1 MRLTLLLG
9 IIPVI
14 SIRRYQTGYELRLLN
29 ADDSASSKLINQGR
43 HCARCGHRYVEG
55 FGRVQTIRQQGGVQ
69 EAVAR
74 GVRAPLI
81 WPSWRVSRQ
90 SQAGTLL
97 IWKEPAWAIFL
108 RAMPGQWESRGLFP
122 GSRPPRLGA
131 SSHPSFA
138 GRMPS
143 GVKIPTPLARV
154 RPHSG
159 CLRPHRSPRA
169 APQPRVA
176 RAWGIVG

>member
-14 SIRRYQTGYELRLLN
+14 SIRRYQTGYELRPLN

-131 SSHPSFA
+131 RSDSPPWCRLMA
-138 GRMPS
+138 GRISGMGFPCQALPS
-143 GVKIPTPLARV
+143 AFSTEAHIL
-154 RPHSG
+154 SDI
-159 CLRPHRSPRA
+159 S
-169 APQPRVA
+169 
-176 RAWGIVG
+176 

>member
-131 SSHPSFA
+131 S
-138 GRMPS
+138 
-143 GVKIPTPLARV
+143 
-154 RPHSG
+154 
-159 CLRPHRSPRA
+159 
-169 APQPRVA
+169 
-176 RAWGIVG
+176 

>member
-74 GVRAPLI
+74 GVRAPHDI
-81 WPSWRVSRQ
+81 Y
-90 SQAGTLL
+90 
-97 IWKEPAWAIFL
+97 
-108 RAMPGQWESRGLFP
+108 
-122 GSRPPRLGA
+122 
-131 SSHPSFA
+131 
-138 GRMPS
+138 
-143 GVKIPTPLARV
+143 
-154 RPHSG
+154 SG
-159 CLRPHRSPRA
+159 CGTSPTTYDDPIHGCSRYRTVSG
-169 APQPRVA
+169 PPDDIYSGCGTSPTTYDDPIYIRY
-176 RAWGIVG
+176 IVCFWRDS